1 MFCCACARKAKQ
13 SHLSNQV
20 KSRKEINN
28 FNVTV
33 GLSKDSTCLDCEGV
47 VDEDVVTLDISMD
60 DAEGV
65 HVEEGAGDISSDA
78 QSHLRLELNSLF

>member
-1 MFCCACARKAKQ
+1 LLVFTYFESGEAEVA
-13 SHLSNQV
+13 
-20 KSRKEINN
+20 
-28 FNVTV
+28 
-33 GLSKDSTCLDCEGV
+33 DLDGEGV

-65 HVEEGAGDISSDA
+65 HVVEGAGDISSDA

>member
-1 MFCCACARKAKQ
+1 MLVFTYFESCEA
-13 SHLSNQV
+13 
-20 KSRKEINN
+20 EIA
-28 FNVTV
+28 
-33 GLSKDSTCLDCEGV
+33 DLDGEGV

-60 DAEGV
+60 DAKGV